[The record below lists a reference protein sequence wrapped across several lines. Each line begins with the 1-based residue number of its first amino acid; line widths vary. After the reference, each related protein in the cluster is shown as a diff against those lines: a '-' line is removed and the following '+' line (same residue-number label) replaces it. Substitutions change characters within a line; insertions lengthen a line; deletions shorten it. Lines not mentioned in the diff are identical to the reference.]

1 MPTPQRKADP
11 PNFFR
16 GPVSGN
22 VKANF
27 GGRRVVI
34 GQSTARSSRFGFEFR
49 ATAAALAATLTLSTI
64 LPASASTFMAG
75 EQPVAAKLNKNAPK
89 VDASKATD
97 SKISESTIQ
106 IDIGDD
112 EGSKAFSNYTG
123 PHKIPCTVWAAPNP
137 KVALLCIHGFGMHK
151 GGYNAFAR
159 QMVPEGTSVYAID
172 VRGFGSWVARGVNR
186 IDFNGTLTDIGA
198 SLKEMRRLNPGVP
211 IIILGESMGGAI
223 ALKAAAT
230 YPDLV
235 DGLVSSVPAGDRF
248 DSADSK
254 IGIVSHV
261 LAHGF
266 NSPIDVGPAVT
277 GSATKKE
284 SLRQA
289 WLHDPLARTQVTAN
303 ELIDFKKFMN
313 SSFEFAPS
321 IKKIP
326 VLFVQGSNDKLVRP
340 AGTWKLFHSIGSPRR
355 QIVLSAT
362 AEHLIFEAGQFSDQD
377 LGFVERWITKNVA
390 PIVGTHIKH
399 AGPIDLVEGPDSQA
413 GPETATVPQETTPV
427 AQLPYKKGGDNDT
440 GSTSTNTT
448 KVATTSG
455 TTTPSGDVKPAGQA
469 DSKTAISY
477 WIELKRNG
485 KVFRCNNKTSFK
497 SGDAIRFHVMSESD
511 GFAYVVLQ
519 QGSTGNSA
527 VLFPTEDT
535 GKNNFIRKNQD
546 YPLPY
551 QDWLAFD
558 ANPGLEKVR
567 ILFSQSPLKL
577 DKMKQA
583 PPKTMVAYV
592 SPDMTG
598 AKDLVGTRMQLS
610 WNDPDPIIMPDEI
623 ASADHTHGSQVRL
636 VFDNPNGTFAV
647 DVALLHK

>member
-1 MPTPQRKADP
+1 M
-11 PNFFR
+11 
-16 GPVSGN
+16 
-22 VKANF
+22 
-27 GGRRVVI
+27 I
-34 GQSTARSSRFGFEFR
+34 GQTTARSSRFGFELR
-49 ATAAALAATLTLSTI
+49 ATAAVLAATLSMSSL
-64 LPASASTFMAG
+64 LPASASSLMAS
-75 EQPVAAKLNKNAPK
+75 EQPVVAKLGKNAPK
-89 VDASKATD
+89 ETAKAANSAIT
-97 SKISESTIQ
+97 ESTIQ

-123 PHKIPCTVWAAPNP
+123 PHKIPCTVWSAAKP
-137 KVALLCIHGFGMHK
+137 KVAMLCIHGFGMHK

-159 QMVPEGTSVYAID
+159 QMVPEGVSVYAID

-223 ALKAAAT
+223 ALRAASM

-254 IGIVSHV
+254 LGIVSHV

-303 ELIDFKKFMN
+303 ELIDFRKFMN
-313 SSFEFAPS
+313 SSFEFAGN

-377 LGFVERWITKNVA
+377 LGFVERWISKNVA

-399 AGPIDLVEGPDSQA
+399 AGPIELVEGPDSSA
-413 GPETATVPQETTPV
+413 GPETAAAPQQLKAV
-427 AQLPYKKGGDNDT
+427 AQLPYKKGGE
-440 GSTSTNTT
+440 TSNTASNA
-448 KVATTSG
+448 VATTG
-455 TTTPSGDVKPAGQA
+455 GVTNPAAGDVKPAP
-469 DSKTAISY
+469 DSKGALSY

-497 SGDAIRFHVMSESD
+497 SGDAIRFHIRSEND
-511 GFAYVVLQ
+511 GYAYVVLQ

-567 ILFSQSPLKL
+567 ILFSQSPLKM
-577 DKMKQA
+577 DKLKKA
-583 PPKTMVAYV
+583 PPQTMVAYV

-623 ASADHTHGSQVRL
+623 SSSENHSQGSQVRL